1 MAWKYFIGPLWGE
14 STSDCRPPPPLPHT
28 IPQPQTHTGIVLLSG
43 FQSSRATLDS
53 HEKNNNCEIKRVDN
67 AISFDIIFSVNLTKL
82 LNKEWSFWYLS
93 ILEVYKW
100 ISNFIPHFIMD
111 VITFP
116 YWDWS
121 QTMLVKGAPV
131 SRYHLYCQFL
141 DMIFTTLWEVA
152 WMRGQK
158 HGGTHIWCGNYTTCL
173 YIKELQKFTY
183 MPYICI
189 IEQ

>member
-1 MAWKYFIGPLWGE
+1 MDRIILLSHKSHSTISMAHFICDNKNIPLTEMNWIFMVMSWQGNTLLALCE
-14 STSDCRPPPPLPHT
+14 GNPPVIADLRPPPLPHT
-28 IPQPQTHTGIVLLSG
+28 TPQPQTHTGTVLLSG
-43 FQSSRATLDS
+43 FQSSPATLDS
-53 HEKNNNCEIKRVDN
+53 HENNNWEIKRMDN

-116 YWDWS
+116 YWDWN

-141 DMIFTTLWEVA
+141 DMIFTTLW
-152 WMRGQK
+152 
-158 HGGTHIWCGNYTTCL
+158 
-173 YIKELQKFTY
+173 
-183 MPYICI
+183 
-189 IEQ
+189 